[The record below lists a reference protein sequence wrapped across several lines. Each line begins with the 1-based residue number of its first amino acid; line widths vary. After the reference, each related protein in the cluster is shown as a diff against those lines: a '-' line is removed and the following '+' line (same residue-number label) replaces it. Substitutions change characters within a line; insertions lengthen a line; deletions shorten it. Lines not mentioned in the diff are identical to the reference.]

1 MDKTNWNELRDR
13 AYQNAVKHGWYKK
26 KNTGVHDVMMIIT
39 ELSEAINAD
48 RKINRANRMLFEN
61 DIHTPHP
68 DPEKNFMLCYGI
80 HMKDSVEDELAD
92 AFIRSL
98 SLCGAKGKDMDPD
111 YFTDESV
118 NIMLGFM
125 LQEEGFVEQIFSIV
139 YTLITEEEIFIAMT
153 RMLALAVILDIDLL
167 WYVEQKMKYNEMRP
181 YKHGKLY

>member
-1 MDKTNWNELRDR
+1 MDKTNLNELRDR

-26 KNTGVHDVMMIIT
+26 KDTGIHDVMMIIT
-39 ELSEAINAD
+39 ELSESINAD
-48 RKINRANRMLFEN
+48 RKRNRANRKLFEKN
-61 DIHTPHP
+61 IKTPQPNQEEH
-68 DPEKNFMLCYGI
+68 FHFCYDVL
-80 HMKDSVEDELAD
+80 MKDSVEDELAD

-98 SLCGAKGKDMDPD
+98 SLLGAKGKDMDPD

-118 NIMLGFM
+118 NIMIGFM

-153 RMLALAVILDIDLL
+153 RMLALAVILYIDLL
-167 WYVEQKMKYNEMRP
+167 WHVEQKMKYNEMRP